1 MNDEP
6 IEPERLPERPATPAA
21 PMPAPGAPGM
31 TSTWLTPGRRR
42 MAWMIALAVDAL
54 QIAIFP
60 LLGFG
65 AASPLMNGI
74 DIVTGI
80 LLWRLIGWHLAFLPT
95 FVAELLPFVD
105 LFPTWTLAVAFVM
118 RGKK

>member
-6 IEPERLPERPATPAA
+6 IEPERLPERPVE
-21 PMPAPGAPGM
+21 PAPRPRPVRSALIKGVAF
-31 TSTWLTPGRRR
+31 T
-42 MAWMIALAVDAL
+42 IAFGVDAL
-54 QIAIFP
+54 QLLVFP
-60 LLGFG
+60 LFG
-65 AASPLMNGI
+65 MGAKNPMVIGL
-74 DIVTGI
+74 DLVTAFVM
-80 LLWRLIGWHLAFLPT
+80 WRLLGWHWAFLPT